1 MGFDS
6 AEFRRVLG
14 HFATGVTVV
23 TTAHKGVLQG
33 MTVNSFSSVSLD
45 PPLVLFC
52 ADKRALTHAAI
63 QASGIF
69 AVNLLAE
76 PQRAVSDLFAG
87 KANEAERHDL
97 LAATARIS
105 ASGSPIIAGALGF
118 IDCTVSATH
127 DAGDHVIYVGAVVE
141 AGRGETAAPL
151 LYYRG
156 TYQALGET
164 WRWSDRYSVR
174 ERSTRYDEMADF
186 FERMEAEGPYG
197 ALLNALAALG
207 APSREAR
214 CLDIGCGAGRLAREL
229 AARAREAVGV
239 DVSTRMLERA
249 RSRAHALGID
259 NASYREAR
267 AEELPFE
274 AGSFDLVTAANLL
287 SAVAEPA
294 TALRE
299 AARVLRPG
307 GRLALLE
314 PTVEMRHASMSAFL
328 KKHEVG
334 AFAARALLAWSDAA
348 AARQPHDEATL
359 AADLRAAGL
368 EPVTEALHLDG
379 LARLSLVERR

>member
-1 MGFDS
+1 M
-6 AEFRRVLG
+6 LG

-23 TTAHKGVLQG
+23 TTAHEGVLQG

-52 ADKRALTHAAI
+52 ADKRALTHAAL
-63 QASGIF
+63 QGSGIF

-87 KANEAERHDL
+87 KANEPARHDF
-97 LAATARIS
+97 LATTARIA
-105 ASGSPIIAGALGF
+105 ASGSPIIAGTLGF

-186 FERMEAEGPYG
+186 FDRMESEGPYG
-197 ALLNALAALG
+197 ALLESVVALG
-207 APSREAR
+207 APPREAR
-214 CLDIGCGAGRLAREL
+214 CLDVGCGAGRLAREL

-239 DVSTRMLERA
+239 DVSARMLERA
-249 RSRAHALGID
+249 RARARALGIE
-259 NASYREAR
+259 NVSYREAR

-274 AGSFDLVTAANLL
+274 AGSFDLVTASNLV
-287 SAVAEPA
+287 SAVAEPVA
-294 TALRE
+294 ALRE
-299 AARVLRPG
+299 ASRVLRPG
-307 GRLALLE
+307 GFLALLE
-314 PTVEMRHASMSAFL
+314 PTLEMSHASMSAFV
-328 KKHEVG
+328 KKHDVG

-348 AARQPHDEATL
+348 AARQPYDEATL
-359 AADLRAAGL
+359 TADLRTAGL
-368 EPVTEALHLDG
+368 ELVTEAHHLDG
-379 LARLSLVERR
+379 LARISIAKRR